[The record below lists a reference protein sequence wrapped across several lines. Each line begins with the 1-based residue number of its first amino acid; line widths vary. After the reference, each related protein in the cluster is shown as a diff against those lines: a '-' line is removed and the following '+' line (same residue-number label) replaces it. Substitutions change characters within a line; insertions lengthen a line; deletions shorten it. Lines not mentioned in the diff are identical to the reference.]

1 MRVTG
6 QACPRRRDG
15 QGCAPVNEVVVG
27 AGQNAGPEGY
37 AACSCGRRFPL
48 PPAARRRLDA
58 VAAGCRAVPPATA
71 EPAAARA
78 LDSLLERVVRPAEP
92 TSRLSRPGV
101 VPVGAPV
108 LHRPT
113 QPVGVISPGLV
124 RFALH
129 MASVMRAAGG
139 VGLAANQAGAPVR
152 MLAHD
157 LGRIVPQILVD
168 PRVVGSHGTW
178 TYGEGCL
185 SLRVDDATADVVRP
199 KVVTV
204 VATLLDGRVLAVRA
218 DEVLARVLQHEVD
231 HLDGI
236 VYVQRLVGAER
247 EAVLASVER
256 AGGDLASLPP
266 RPHGV

>member
-1 MRVTG
+1 MTV

-15 QGCAPVNEVVVG
+15 QSCAPINEVVVG
-27 AGQNAGPEGY
+27 AGPGAAPESY

-48 PPAARRRLDA
+48 PHAARRRLGEA
-58 VAAGCRAVPPATA
+58 VAGCRAVPPATA

-78 LDSLLERVVRPAEP
+78 LDSLLERVAWPAGRA
-92 TSRLSRPGV
+92 SRLSRQGV
-101 VPVGAPV
+101 VPVGTPV

-113 QPVGVISPGLV
+113 EPVTVISSGLV

-129 MASVMRAAGG
+129 MVSVMRSAGG

-152 MLAHD
+152 VLAHD
-157 LGRIVPQILVD
+157 LGRVVPQMLIN
-168 PRVVGSHGTW
+168 PRMIRSHGTW

-185 SLRVDDATADVVRP
+185 SLRVEGAAADVVRP

-218 DEVLARVLQHEVD
+218 DEVLARVLQHELD
-231 HLDGI
+231 HLEGI
-236 VYVQRLVGAER
+236 AYVQRLADAER
-247 EAVLASVER
+247 AAVYALIER
-256 AGGDLASLPP
+256 AGGDLRSLPP
-266 RPHGV
+266 RPYGS